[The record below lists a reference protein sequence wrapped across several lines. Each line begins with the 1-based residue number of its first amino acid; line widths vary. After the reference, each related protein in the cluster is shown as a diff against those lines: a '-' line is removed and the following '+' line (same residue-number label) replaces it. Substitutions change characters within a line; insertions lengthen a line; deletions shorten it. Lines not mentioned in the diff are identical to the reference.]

1 MCSPPVI
8 KAGSYSCTAGT
19 HVSPENSS
27 QEENNR
33 TSREPSEM
41 YTSLRTSPPPW
52 PHVPQRTVEEVQRT
66 VEVRICE
73 EQATHRSPTFE
84 NG

>member
-1 MCSPPVI
+1 MQPLDYKI
-8 KAGSYSCTAGT
+8 
-19 HVSPENSS
+19 
-27 QEENNR
+27 
-33 TSREPSEM
+33 
-41 YTSLRTSPPPW
+41 YTSLWTSPPPC

-73 EQATHRSPTFE
+73 EQATHRSPTLE